1 MRSSRVGLST
11 ALALTAV
18 ATLAQ
23 CTLSGYADP
32 TGSAPAAAPP
42 AAPAQAD
49 RASDDR
55 PNVFMI
61 TIDDGM
67 PSDLR
72 YLPKVRHLLA
82 DHGTTLTNAIDS
94 TPICVPARATLLT
107 GQYAHNHGAYRIHGD
122 HGGYRAM
129 TDDAN
134 TLPVWLQD
142 AGYDTLFVGK
152 YLNGYGLDGSEGYVP
167 PGWTQWRGEL
177 DPYTYRYFR
186 PAISVNGTVKQYER
200 KYSTNVLADT
210 TDRLLSAPARKTR
223 PWYLWL
229 NYVAPHIGK
238 PSDKDDPTRVY
249 PHYKGRRVTTPSPAR
264 GYRNDFEGLPLP
276 RTPDMFN
283 NGSGPD
289 RRPWSRIGRKMLREA
304 YQQRVESLQ
313 SVDDA
318 VAHHIRILKRRG
330 MWDDTIVIFSSDN
343 GYAVGQHNVFGK
355 EAFYR
360 PITTVPTIVRGP
372 GIPEGKRVGTLV
384 SQPDLVASIV
394 ASTGATPGR
403 ALDGTDVWPLLRGP
417 DVQRTVP
424 IEAWPVRGG
433 DTPYYTGVRA
443 GSRWTYVRMRNGTEY
458 LYDHRT
464 DPYELRNLAG
474 SSKSV
479 YRQKLAE
486 LRAESAA
493 AATCAGATCP
503 GVS

>member
-1 MRSSRVGLST
+1 MRSTRVGVST
-11 ALALTAV
+11 ALALAAV

-32 TGSAPAAAPP
+32 GGTAAPADPPAAA
-42 AAPAQAD
+42 ARGGLDQG
-49 RASDDR
+49 DR

-72 YLPKVRHLLA
+72 YLPHVRHLLA
-82 DHGTTLTNAIDS
+82 DDGVTLTNAVDS

-152 YLNGYGLDGSEGYVP
+152 YLNGYGLGDSDRYVP
-167 PGWTQWRGEL
+167 PGWTQWRGAL
-177 DPYTYRYFR
+177 DPYTYRYFQ
-186 PAISVNGTVKQYER
+186 PALNINGTVR
-200 KYSTNVLADT
+200 KYQRTYSTNLLAEQ
-210 TDRLLSAPARKTR
+210 TDRLLSAPGRKKR

-238 PSDKDDPTRVY
+238 PSDRDDPPRVHPNY
-249 PHYKGRRVTTPSPAR
+249 RGRKVTTPSPSR
-264 GYRNDFEGLPLP
+264 GHADEFRRLPLP

-289 RRPWSRIGRKMLREA
+289 RRPWSRVGRTMLREA

-318 VAHHIRILKRRG
+318 VARHIRILKRRG

-372 GIPEGKRVGTLV
+372 GIPRGKRVGTVV

-403 ALDGTDVWPLLRGP
+403 ALDGTDVWPLLDGP
-417 DVQRTVP
+417 DVERTAP
-424 IEAWPVRGG
+424 IEAWPVSGG
-433 DTPYYTGVRA
+433 DTPYYTGVRD
-443 GSRWTYVRMRNGTEY
+443 GGRWTYVRMRNGTEY
-458 LYDHRT
+458 LYDRQA
-464 DPYELRNLAG
+464 DPYELHNVAG
-474 SSKSV
+474 SSRQL
-479 YRQKLAE
+479 YRDKLEE
-486 LRAESAA
+486 LRDEAAEY
-493 AATCAGATCP
+493 ATCAGDTCP
-503 GVS
+503 GR